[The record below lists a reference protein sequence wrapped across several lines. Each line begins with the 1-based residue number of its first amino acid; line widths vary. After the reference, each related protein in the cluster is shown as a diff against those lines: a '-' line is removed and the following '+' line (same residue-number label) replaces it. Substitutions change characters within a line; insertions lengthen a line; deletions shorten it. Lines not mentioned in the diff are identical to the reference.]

1 MRLSLSRMSRR
12 EAAGGKRAGAMLLN
26 GGMASRRSTS
36 ALVMCSP
43 NGTSQRSGLW
53 NRSVADSDSGAA
65 PWRLARGLDISRNL
79 FSFRS
84 SAAEKAGGKGSGSS
98 MWLEGS
104 AVVLGRQERV
114 NGRQLAAIV
123 GLGEAFG
130 QFGHFVG
137 SGEQGLAVACFGPAR
152 AGQRPPACCH
162 RGPWRSVWPIRTL
175 CRQRRAGAGCCLL
188 WARQGWRRRGP
199 PLVQG
204 DRPFVGPP

>member
-12 EAAGGKRAGAMLLN
+12 EAAGGNRAGSMLLN

-84 SAAEKAGGKGSGSS
+84 SAGEKAGGKGSGSS

-137 SGEQGLAVACFGPAR
+137 SGEQGLAVACFGLGR
-152 AGQRPPACCH
+152 AGGGERSEEHTSELQS
-162 RGPWRSVWPIRTL
+162 RGLISYAVF
-175 CRQRRAGAGCCLL
+175 CLK
-188 WARQGWRRRGP
+188 
-199 PLVQG
+199 
-204 DRPFVGPP
+204 